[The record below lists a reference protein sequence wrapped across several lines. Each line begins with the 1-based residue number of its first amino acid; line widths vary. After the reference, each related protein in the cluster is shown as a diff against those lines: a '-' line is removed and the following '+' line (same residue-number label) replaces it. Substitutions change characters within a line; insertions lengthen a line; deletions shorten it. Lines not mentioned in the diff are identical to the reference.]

1 MSQELEIEKTYL
13 AKYLPED
20 LHLCEFKEIEDW
32 YLPKESPHC
41 YLRIRNSG
49 ESFVITKKETI
60 SESDASTHIEHNIK
74 ITKEE
79 YESLRSASS
88 NILKKRR
95 YLYPYQGRMAEI
107 AVFSGVLEGLILIEF
122 EFENKEDFDNFVMPD
137 FCLTDV
143 TQEECFAGGV
153 LCQKSAES
161 LSADLARFAYK
172 KIEFKV

>member
-13 AKYLPED
+13 AKYLPKD
-20 LHLCEFKEIEDW
+20 LHLCEFKDIEDW
-32 YLPKESPHC
+32 YLPKGAHHC

-49 ESFVITKKETI
+49 GSFVITKKETV
-60 SESDASTHIEHNIK
+60 SENDASTHIEHNIK

-79 YESLRSASS
+79 YESLRPASS

-107 AVFSGVLEGLILIEF
+107 AVFSGDLLGLVLIEF
-122 EFENKEDFDNFVMPD
+122 EFENKEDFLNFSMPD
-137 FCLTDV
+137 FCLVDV

-153 LCQKSAES
+153 LCHES
-161 LSADLARFAYK
+161 INSLKEDLDKFEYK
-172 KIEFKV
+172 IIA